1 MINTEESDHFTLLKL
16 LLEKQSKP
24 YCIHSPTVI
33 DSCYISDW
41 GKTGTPTGFQVEEKD
56 TISQA
61 LQLRA
66 HNTLWRGAEKRYS
79 SSSSQLEGVVG
90 STASITIFPAHF
102 SIMYKGN
109 KEMQKPKRV
118 R

>member
-41 GKTGTPTGFQVEEKD
+41 GKTGTPTGVSGRRKRHNQPSFAIESTQYTVE
-56 TISQA
+56 
-61 LQLRA
+61 
-66 HNTLWRGAEKRYS
+66 
-79 SSSSQLEGVVG
+79 G
-90 STASITIFPAHF
+90 SR
-102 SIMYKGN
+102 
-109 KEMQKPKRV
+109 KEILFLLLST
-118 R
+118 